1 MEILFL
7 ASGFG
12 CGVLIVVITLLLCF
26 KCTADYSLDGKKFED
41 FATVGKSSIVP
52 NGIIVRKIDAVELE

>member
-12 CGVLIVVITLLLCF
+12 CGVLIVVIILLLCF
-26 KCTADYSLDGKKFED
+26 KCTADYSLDEKKFED
-41 FATVGKSSIVP
+41 FVTVRKTSIVLS
-52 NGIIVRKIDAVELE
+52 GINIRKIDAVEIE